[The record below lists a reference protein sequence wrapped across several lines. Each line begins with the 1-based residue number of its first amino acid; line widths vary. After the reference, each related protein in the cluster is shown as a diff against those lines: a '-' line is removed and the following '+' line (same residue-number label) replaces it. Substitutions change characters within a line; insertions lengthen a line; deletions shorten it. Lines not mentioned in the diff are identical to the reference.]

1 MPRGFEIVTKYQ
13 DADLTLP
20 KRATK
25 GSAGYDIAVAE
36 DTVVPSF
43 WRTAV
48 THIAKDWA
56 PFNSYKDFAKAID
69 LSQMKPVLVPTGLK
83 VQMPENE
90 YLQLTCRSSNPLKR
104 SLVIPNGVG
113 IIDSDYYNNVDNEG
127 EMFVQLLNFG
137 LEDVEIKKGE
147 RIAQG
152 IFLSYGLTDDDVAD
166 GERLGGFGSSDAE
179 VAEDSNGEEA

>member
-1 MPRGFEIVTKYQ
+1 MTRGFEIVSKYQ
-13 DADLTLP
+13 DAGLELP

-25 GSAGYDIAVAE
+25 GSAGYDIAAAE
-36 DTVVPSF
+36 DTIVPSF
-43 WRTAV
+43 WKSAV
-48 THIAKDWA
+48 TEIAKDWA
-56 PFNSYKDFAKAID
+56 PFNSYKEFGNDID

-83 VQMPENE
+83 VRMPGNE

-113 IIDSDYYNNVDNEG
+113 IIDSDYYNNADNEG

-137 LEDVEIKKGE
+137 MEDVEIKKGE

-152 IFLSYGLTDDDVAD
+152 IFLPYFLTDDDIAE
-166 GERLGGFGSSDAE
+166 GERIGGFGSSD
-179 VAEDSNGEEA
+179 VPLTEDTNGEEA